1 MILPPLSSRLVSVT
15 VTFVLKAINL
25 QTIRY
30 RELPDC
36 YDFTV
41 IVCDMTRF
49 LIFKSEAPSDFTNNT
64 LIRTLKDDGLVL

>member
-1 MILPPLSSRLVSVT
+1 MIPPPLSSRLVSIT

-25 QTIRY
+25 QTVRY

-41 IVCDMTRF
+41 TVCDMTRHVF
-49 LIFKSEAPSDFTNNT
+49 FFFHKCDTEALPHCTNNK
-64 LIRTLKDDGLVL
+64 LM